1 MKAKKIIR
9 LIQKDGWMFERQAG
23 SHKIFKHPTKKG
35 IVVVPEHGKEDVK
48 MGTLD
53 SILKQ
58 AGLK

>member
-1 MKAKKIIR
+1 
-9 LIQKDGWMFERQAG
+9 RQTG